1 MKENIKTK
9 INGLKTLKNPLL
21 SKIVDSK
28 RNIEKMGTKIFS
40 PGLLNQRVKVIDS
53 VKLNINTL
61 AYFLLAKRDNKKL
74 ITSERIK

>member
-1 MKENIKTK
+1 MKEKRKTK

-21 SKIVDSK
+21 SKIVDSR